1 MGKLARSVDAI
12 SCRICLRR
20 CEKTKR
26 KAFKRLLKFRIAF
39 PRACAKRQSE
49 KRLHHDFIA
58 FFISTLLA
66 YFPNFFS
73 RGLDAEFEACRMCV
87 SSPMRRP
94 SLRVEGRGSW
104 TIEIADECGLSPAF
118 EASLAPRG
126 ASRTLSS
133 DDRSK
138 IELKSLILAQIER
151 WRHALHMQVER
162 QRGSLLPPASGER
175 VRNASGRA
183 DQRGITA

>member
-1 MGKLARSVDAI
+1 MCI
-12 SCRICLRR
+12 SSLLRR
-20 CEKTKR
+20 P
-26 KAFKRLLKFRIAF
+26 F
-39 PRACAKRQSE
+39 
-49 KRLHHDFIA
+49 
-58 FFISTLLA
+58 
-66 YFPNFFS
+66 
-73 RGLDAEFEACRMCV
+73 
-87 SSPMRRP
+87 
-94 SLRVEGRGSW
+94 LRVEGRGSW

-133 DDRSK
+133 DESSK
-138 IELKSLILAQIER
+138 IKLKSLILAQIER

>member
-1 MGKLARSVDAI
+1 MRRLALKSFPQFFAEGLAFCFRL
-12 SCRICLRR
+12 CRIRCFPLDGALAERPGPRR
-20 CEKTKR
+20 K
-26 KAFKRLLKFRIAF
+26 KAGLPKNL
-39 PRACAKRQSE
+39 Q
-49 KRLHHDFIA
+49 
-58 FFISTLLA
+58 
-66 YFPNFFS
+66 NFFS

-87 SSPMRRP
+87 SSPLRRP
-94 SLRVEGRGSW
+94 SLQVEGRGSW